1 MAQGVIYRLLVPALG
16 AFALRME
23 GTLRTGPKARRV
35 TPAELP
41 WATTV
46 VGMNVRRRWLRG
58 PRPSRPRGAFL
69 RAPPGVEK
77 PGAHRGDIVAR
88 VGADE
93 TDAKYYER
101 VEVLAKRVCSLA
113 LDEGWLTYLPEDED
127 QTPLQQAV
135 NEMARHL
142 RHIHQH
148 DDGCLGH

>member
-1 MAQGVIYRLLVPALG
+1 MGHHGRRYERPPTLAARATTKPA
-16 AFALRME
+16 
-23 GTLRTGPKARRV
+23 ARRLP
-35 TPAELP
+35 PA
-41 WATTV
+41 A
-46 VGMNVRRRWLRG
+46 
-58 PRPSRPRGAFL
+58 
-69 RAPPGVEK
+69 PGVEK